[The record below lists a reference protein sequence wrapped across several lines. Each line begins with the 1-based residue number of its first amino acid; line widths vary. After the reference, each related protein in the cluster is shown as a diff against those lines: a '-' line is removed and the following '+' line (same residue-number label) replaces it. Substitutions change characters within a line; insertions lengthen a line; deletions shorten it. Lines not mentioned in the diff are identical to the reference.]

1 MQFCVDVCMAP
12 PKLSPRKLGAVAS
25 NRTCFRARVRLNGG
39 GPASDSKGS
48 AWRYV
53 PPTELPLA
61 IRVLPQVVGPLTGHY
76 LRPGEVFCVAQEL
89 YLGLEGVVY
98 LKLADGRG
106 WAFDRLPGVGVMCE
120 RRPFVPTCSVPND
133 CGAGTAGAVGASAAR
148 ASPLAV
154 AVWPQ
159 CECDDSLEAQL
170 LDAELERWI
179 SDGLAA
185 ESQGHGTC

>member
-1 MQFCVDVCMAP
+1 MAP
-12 PKLSPRKLGAVAS
+12 PKLLPRTPGTVAA
-25 NRTCFRARVRLNGG
+25 NRTRFRARARLNAG
-39 GPASDSKGS
+39 GPVSNAKGS
-48 AWRYV
+48 AWHYV
-53 PPTELPLA
+53 PPTELSLA
-61 IRVLPQVVGPLTGHY
+61 IRALPQVVGPRTGHY

-89 YLGLEGVVY
+89 YRGLEGVVY
-98 LKLADGRG
+98 LRLADGRG

-120 RRPFVPTCSVPND
+120 RRPFVSACSVPND